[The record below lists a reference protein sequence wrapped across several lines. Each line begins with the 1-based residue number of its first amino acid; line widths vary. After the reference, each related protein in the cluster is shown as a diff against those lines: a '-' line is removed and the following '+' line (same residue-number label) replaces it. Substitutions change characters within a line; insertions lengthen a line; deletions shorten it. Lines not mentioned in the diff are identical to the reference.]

1 MTARNG
7 RKTELLLRASTAL
20 AFLAALI
27 IFGVRF
33 ARSRGGDEHDA
44 HTRAIEFPAAST
56 QALELESAPEGLEP
70 GARASAESAPPPAE
84 VPSEQ
89 APAPTLAPF
98 RMHGRVLDSE
108 LGLAVPDVHVRFMG
122 GEDARA
128 MWKVAVD
135 ADANGEFTAELPA
148 AAAGPGSMAAARVT
162 DAHKTVLFSGPL
174 SIAAEIVIPVRGQ
187 RVLSGR
193 LVFSD
198 AREPSACNVTF
209 FVPPA
214 SNIGVPQFC
223 GSTSVDPAGEFL
235 FSFRPATESA
245 SYELMIGCDG
255 RNLSSVEVA
264 TSALCAPGGALV
276 RVESARL
283 ELLVRDETGAAIAA
297 AKVRASADALADF
310 SPVSAETGVDGTLV
324 LDVPKGRLDLGVAKP
339 GHAPHMERLKSTP
352 RERYV
357 VVLRRLKPD
366 DVLVGLVVDEADKP
380 VAGAKVTCWPSDL
393 ARPVA
398 YCGMQH
404 QTSDE
409 EGRFRVSAARGQPWN
424 VIALQK
430 GFAEPRPLHCNP
442 EDGVVRIRLQPSTSL
457 QVRLRARPG
466 SKGSSEGPVQYFL
479 VDRHKDVVI
488 PGFSNEIP
496 FTIPSVADGDYNLFV
511 LLGQDGYGEAAL
523 AFDRRRTRRM
533 TVEVELGDALWFDG
547 LVCRADGA
555 PLEGLDVLAL
565 HPLWPAQ
572 VRATWGAITSDAQGR
587 FRVLGGWESV
597 LEVQAREHGNERAR
611 GKLARERL
619 TTLIAQ

>member
-1 MTARNG
+1 MTARGG
-7 RKTELLLRASTAL
+7 RKTEFLLRASTAL
-20 AFLAALI
+20 ALLAALV

-33 ARSRGGDEHDA
+33 ARSRDGGDGV
-44 HTRAIEFPAAST
+44 HTRAIEFPAVST
-56 QALELESAPEGLEP
+56 QALELESAPEGVESS
-70 GARASAESAPPPAE
+70 ARASAESAPPAAVTPAAE
-84 VPSEQ
+84 S
-89 APAPTLAPF
+89 PAPTVAPF

-108 LGLAVPDVHVRFMG
+108 LGLAVPDVHLRFMG
-122 GEDARA
+122 GEDSRS

-135 ADANGEFTAELPA
+135 ADADGEFTAELPGA
-148 AAAGPGSMAAARVT
+148 AAAPGSMAVARLT
-162 DAHKTVLFSGPL
+162 DAHKTVLFTGPL
-174 SIAAEIVIPVRGQ
+174 AIAAEVVIPVRGQ
-187 RVLSGR
+187 LVLSGK
-193 LVFSD
+193 LVFSN
-198 AREPSACNVTF
+198 AREPSACTVTF

-214 SNIGVPQFC
+214 SNVGVPQFC
-223 GSTSVDPAGEFL
+223 GTANVDPTGAFL
-235 FSFRPATESA
+235 FSFRPAIESA
-245 SYELMIGCDG
+245 SYQLMIGCDG

-264 TSALCAPGGALV
+264 TSVLRAPGGALV

-310 SPVSAETGVDGTLV
+310 SPVSAETGADGTLV
-324 LDVPKGRLDLGVAKP
+324 LDVPRGRLDLGVAKP
-339 GHAPHMERLKSTP
+339 GHAPHMETLKAAP
-352 RERYV
+352 RERYL

-366 DVLVGLVVDEADKP
+366 DVLEGLVVDEADKP

-404 QTSDE
+404 ETTDE
-409 EGRFRVSAARGQPWN
+409 QGRFRVAAARGQPWN

-430 GFAEPRPLHCNP
+430 GFAEPRPLHCTP
-442 EDGVVRIRLQPSTSL
+442 EDGLVRIRLHPSTSL

-466 SKGSSEGPVQYFL
+466 SKGSSEGPVQFFL

-496 FTIPSVADGDYNLFV
+496 FTISSVADGDYNLFV

-523 AFDRRRTRRM
+523 SFDRRRARRM
-533 TVEVELGDALWFDG
+533 TVEVEMGDAVWFDG
-547 LVCRADGA
+547 LLCRADGT
-555 PLEGLDVLAL
+555 PLEGLDVTCL
-565 HPLWPAQ
+565 HPLWPGE

-587 FRVLGGWESV
+587 FRVLGGWESSI
-597 LEVQAREHGNERAR
+597 EVQAREHGRERAR
-611 GKLARERL
+611 GRLARERL